1 MRFRSALYQGRVRH
15 TRLRPV
21 RHDFEYRVFYMLYD
35 IDELDVLDRDLSL
48 FSVGRR
54 NLFSFDRSDHGSG
67 DETSLR
73 HWVERV
79 LASAG
84 VDLDGGAIR
93 LLAHPRILGYVFNP
107 LSVWY
112 CHGPQGELRAVIHE
126 VHNTFGDRHAY
137 VVPIVDDARRHDFDK
152 EMHVSPFNDM
162 DQAYAFAINDPGER
176 ALISIEVRDSEG
188 PVLRAGMRL
197 RRLEL
202 TDVNSV
208 RLFLTHP
215 LMTLKVITAIHWEAL
230 KLWLK
235 GAKFHPRPE
244 PSADSVTVVGT
255 RSAVR

>member
-1 MRFRSALYQGRVRH
+1 MSFQSALYQGRVRH

-21 RHDFEYRVFYMLYD
+21 SHDFEYRVFYMLYD
-35 IDELDVLDRDLSL
+35 IDELDVLDRDLSS

-54 NLFSFDRSDHGSG
+54 NLFSFDRSDHGSAEG
-67 DETSLR
+67 ISLR
-73 HWVERV
+73 PWVEQI

-84 VDLDGGAIR
+84 VDLEGGAIR

-112 CHGPQGELRAVIHE
+112 CYGPERDLRAVIHE

-137 VVPIVDDARRHDFDK
+137 VVPILDDERRHDFDK
-152 EMHVSPFNDM
+152 EMHVSPYNDM
-162 DQAYAFAINDPGER
+162 DQAYAFAINDPRER
-176 ALISIEVRDSEG
+176 ALVSIEVRDSDG
-188 PVLRAGMRL
+188 PLLRAGMRL
-197 RRLEL
+197 SRLEL
-202 TDVNSV
+202 TDANIV

-215 LMTLKVITAIHWEAL
+215 LMTLKVVTAIHWEAL

-235 GAKFHPRPE
+235 GATFHPRPD
-244 PSADSVTVVGT
+244 PSASSITVVGT

>member
-1 MRFRSALYQGRVRH
+1 MSFRSGLYQGRVRH

-35 IDELDVLDRDLSL
+35 IDELEVLDRDLSL
-48 FSVGRR
+48 FSVERR

-67 DETSLR
+67 EGTSLR
-73 HWVERV
+73 LWVEQV
-79 LASAG
+79 LAEAG

-93 LLAHPRILGYVFNP
+93 LLAHPRILGHVFNP

-112 CHGPQGELRAVIHE
+112 CYGPDGELRAVIHE

-137 VVPIVDDARRHDFDK
+137 VVPIVGDERRHDFDK
-152 EMHVSPFNDM
+152 KMHVSPFNDM

-176 ALISIEVRDSEG
+176 ALISIEVSDSDG
-188 PVLRAGMRL
+188 PLLRAGMRL
-197 RRLEL
+197 SRLEL
-202 TDVNSV
+202 TDANSM
-208 RLFLTHP
+208 RLFITHP
-215 LMTLKVITAIHWEAL
+215 LLTLKVVTAIHWQAL

-235 GAKFHPRPE
+235 GATFHPRPE
-244 PSADSVTVVGT
+244 PPADSITVVGT

>member
-1 MRFRSALYQGRVRH
+1 MSFRSALYQGRVRH

-48 FSVGRR
+48 FSVERR
-54 NLFSFDRSDHGSG
+54 NLFSFDPSDHGSG
-67 DETSLR
+67 EGTPLR
-73 HWVERV
+73 PWVEQV

-84 VDLDGGAIR
+84 VDLEGGAIR
-93 LLAHPRILGYVFNP
+93 LLAHPRILGHVFNP

-112 CHGPQGELRAVIHE
+112 CHGRDGELRAVIHE

-137 VVPIVDDARRHDFDK
+137 VVPIVGDERRHDLDK
-152 EMHVSPFNDM
+152 KMHVSPFNEM

-176 ALISIEVRDSEG
+176 ALISIEVSDRDG
-188 PVLRAGMRL
+188 LLLRAGMRL
-197 RRLEL
+197 SRLEL
-202 TDVNSV
+202 TDANSL

-215 LMTLKVITAIHWEAL
+215 LLTLKVVTAIHWQAL

-235 GAKFHPRPE
+235 GATFHPRPE
-244 PSADSVTVVGT
+244 PPAGSITVVGT